1 MNGIK
6 ILGMGR
12 SVPARVVTNDDMAR
26 IVDTSDEWISS
37 RTGIRTRHHCQG
49 ETHTQLCREAAQRA
63 LERAGVRP
71 EEVGACIVATVTAQ
85 TLVPSTACLLQRDLG
100 LPEDIPC
107 FDLSAAC
114 TGFLFALHTMEC
126 LLNASA
132 RPFGLVVGCE
142 VLSRFTDFTDRSTCV
157 LFGDGAGAA
166 VVECRVGWPSGGA
179 LPHCHGWPGSVP
191 LCSGN
196 GTQVRGAGFAAAW
209 LHRCGCG
216 LLCVPPG
223 QRPYHRPGRQKAWYS
238 AGEIL

>member
-100 LPEDIPC
+100 LPGRH
-107 FDLSAAC
+107 S
-114 TGFLFALHTMEC
+114 
-126 LLNASA
+126 LL
-132 RPFGLVVGCE
+132 
-142 VLSRFTDFTDRSTCV
+142 
-157 LFGDGAGAA
+157 
-166 VVECRVGWPSGGA
+166 
-179 LPHCHGWPGSVP
+179 
-191 LCSGN
+191 
-196 GTQVRGAGFAAAW
+196 
-209 LHRCGCG
+209 
-216 LLCVPPG
+216 
-223 QRPYHRPGRQKAWYS
+223 
-238 AGEIL
+238 